1 MKKIMLVLLFSSGV
15 IIPFAEA
22 AETDSVARQLI
33 DIDCVEFKNYRNEM
47 NEKVQAYEQYKI
59 EEQKRIEA
67 EQEKLKQEEL
77 ERQRI
82 EEERQRQIKHDRMIT
97 YNPYNLLEPSNI
109 TREEAYIM
117 LEGTALQTLS
127 NAYVYMEELY
137 GVNAIYLMSLSAEE
151 SGWGRS
157 QLAITHN
164 NIGGIKS
171 NSGWRYFSDWGE
183 CLDYKSRLLK
193 NQYLSEDGD
202 YFNGYSI
209 WNVNIKYCEQKTWAD
224 NINSIAYGLLNKI
237 NK

>member
-1 MKKIMLVLLFSSGV
+1 MLKRLSWVCSLLFLTSAS
-15 IIPFAEA
+15 IINYPTPTFA
-22 AETDSVARQLI
+22 ARQLI
-33 DIDCVEFKNYRNEM
+33 DVDLYEFKNCRNILSDRDLKLKEL
-47 NEKVQAYEQYKI
+47 EI
-59 EEQKRIEA
+59 QKQRELEL
-67 EQEKLKQEEL
+67 EQERLRQEEL
-77 ERQRI
+77 ERQRLAEI
-82 EEERQRQIKHDRMIT
+82 EANRVVT

-137 GVNAIYLMSLSAEE
+137 GVNTIYLMSLSAEE

-171 NSGWRYFSDWGE
+171 SNGWMYFSDWGE
-183 CLDYKSRLLK
+183 CLDYKARLLK
-193 NQYLSEDGD
+193 NQYLSENGD

-209 WNVNIKYCEQKTWAD
+209 WNVNIKYCEQNTWAD

-237 NK
+237 N

>member
-1 MKKIMLVLLFSSGV
+1 MLMKKLMLTCFFSLGI
-15 IIPFAEA
+15 IIPFSESAI
-22 AETDSVARQLI
+22 TNSQARQLI
-33 DIDCVEFKNYRNEM
+33 DVYLYEFKNCRNILEDR
-47 NEKVQAYEQYKI
+47 NT
-59 EEQKRIEA
+59 
-67 EQEKLKQEEL
+67 KLKEIERQKQIEFELEKERLRQEEL
-77 ERQRI
+77 ERIRLAEI
-82 EEERQRQIKHDRMIT
+82 EANRVVT

-109 TREEAYIM
+109 TREEAYEM

-171 NSGWRYFSDWGE
+171 SNGWMYFSDWGE
-183 CLDYKSRLLK
+183 CLDYKARLLK
-193 NQYLSEDGD
+193 NQYLSENGD

-209 WNVNIKYCEQKTWAD
+209 WNVNIKYCEQDKWSD
-224 NINSIAYGLLNKI
+224 NINSIAYGLLDKI
-237 NK
+237 VK

>member
-1 MKKIMLVLLFSSGV
+1 MLRRLSWVCSLLFLTSTS
-15 IIPFAEA
+15 IINYPTPTFA
-22 AETDSVARQLI
+22 ARQLI
-33 DIDCVEFKNYRNEM
+33 DVDLYEFKNYRNILSDRDLKLKEL
-47 NEKVQAYEQYKI
+47 EI
-59 EEQKRIEA
+59 QKQRELEL
-67 EQEKLKQEEL
+67 EQERLRQEEL
-77 ERQRI
+77 ERQRLAEI
-82 EEERQRQIKHDRMIT
+82 EANRIVT

-171 NSGWRYFSDWGE
+171 SNGWMYFSDWGE
-183 CLDYKSRLLK
+183 CLDYKARLLK
-193 NQYLSEDGD
+193 NQYLSENGG

-209 WNVNIKYCEQKTWAD
+209 WNVNIKYCEQDTWAD

-237 NK
+237 N

>member
-1 MKKIMLVLLFSSGV
+1 MLKRLSWVCSLLFLTSTS
-15 IIPFAEA
+15 IINYPTPTFA
-22 AETDSVARQLI
+22 ARQLI
-33 DIDCVEFKNYRNEM
+33 DVDLYEFKNCRNILSDRDLKLKEL
-47 NEKVQAYEQYKI
+47 EI
-59 EEQKRIEA
+59 QKQRELEL
-67 EQEKLKQEEL
+67 EQERLRQEEL

-82 EEERQRQIKHDRMIT
+82 EEIEANRIVT

-171 NSGWRYFSDWGE
+171 SNGWMYFSDWGE
-183 CLDYKSRLLK
+183 CLDYKARLLK
-193 NQYLSEDGD
+193 NQYLSENGG

-209 WNVNIKYCEQKTWAD
+209 WNVNIKYCEQDTWAD

-237 NK
+237 N

>member
-1 MKKIMLVLLFSSGV
+1 MLRRLSWVCSLLFLTSTS
-15 IIPFAEA
+15 IINYPTPTFA
-22 AETDSVARQLI
+22 ARQLI
-33 DIDCVEFKNYRNEM
+33 DVDLYEFKNCRNILSDRDLKLKEL
-47 NEKVQAYEQYKI
+47 EI
-59 EEQKRIEA
+59 QKQRELEL
-67 EQEKLKQEEL
+67 EQERLRQEEL

-82 EEERQRQIKHDRMIT
+82 EEIEANRIVT

-171 NSGWRYFSDWGE
+171 SNGWMYFSDWGE
-183 CLDYKSRLLK
+183 CLDYKARLLK
-193 NQYLSEDGD
+193 NQYLSENGG

-209 WNVNIKYCEQKTWAD
+209 WNVNIKYCEQDTWAD

-237 NK
+237 N

>member
-1 MKKIMLVLLFSSGV
+1 MLRRLSWVCSLLFLTSTS
-15 IIPFAEA
+15 IINYPTPTFA
-22 AETDSVARQLI
+22 ARQLI
-33 DIDCVEFKNYRNEM
+33 DVDLYEFKNYRNILSDRDLKLKEL
-47 NEKVQAYEQYKI
+47 EI
-59 EEQKRIEA
+59 QKQRELEL
-67 EQEKLKQEEL
+67 EQERLRQEEL
-77 ERQRI
+77 ERQRLAEI
-82 EEERQRQIKHDRMIT
+82 EANRVVT

-137 GVNAIYLMSLSAEE
+137 GVNAIYLMSFSAEE

-171 NSGWRYFSDWGE
+171 SNGWMYFSDWGE
-183 CLDYKSRLLK
+183 CLDYKARLLK
-193 NQYLSEDGD
+193 NQYLSENGD

-209 WNVNIKYCEQKTWAD
+209 WNVNIKYCEQNTWAD

-237 NK
+237 N

>member
-1 MKKIMLVLLFSSGV
+1 MLRRLSWVCSLLFLTSTS
-15 IIPFAEA
+15 IINYPTPTFA
-22 AETDSVARQLI
+22 ARQLI
-33 DIDCVEFKNYRNEM
+33 DVDLYEFKNCRNILSDRDLKLKEL
-47 NEKVQAYEQYKI
+47 EI
-59 EEQKRIEA
+59 QKQRELEL
-67 EQEKLKQEEL
+67 EQERLRQEEL
-77 ERQRI
+77 ERKRLAEI
-82 EEERQRQIKHDRMIT
+82 EANRVVT

-109 TREEAYIM
+109 TREEVYIM

-137 GVNAIYLMSLSAEE
+137 GVNAIYLMSLSVEE

-171 NSGWRYFSDWGE
+171 SNGWMYFSDWGE
-183 CLDYKSRLLK
+183 CLDYKARLLK
-193 NQYLSEDGD
+193 NQYLSENGY

-209 WNVNIKYCEQKTWAD
+209 WNVNIEYCEQNTWAD

-237 NK
+237 N

>member
-1 MKKIMLVLLFSSGV
+1 MLMKKLMLTCFFSLGI
-15 IIPFAEA
+15 IIPFSESAI
-22 AETDSVARQLI
+22 TNSQARQLI
-33 DIDCVEFKNYRNEM
+33 DVYLYEFKNCRNILEDR
-47 NEKVQAYEQYKI
+47 NTKLKEI
-59 EEQKRIEA
+59 ERQKQIEFEL
-67 EQEKLKQEEL
+67 EQERLRQEEL
-77 ERQRI
+77 ERIRLAEI
-82 EEERQRQIKHDRMIT
+82 EANRMVT

-109 TREEAYIM
+109 TREEAYEM

-171 NSGWRYFSDWGE
+171 SNGWMYFSDWGE
-183 CLDYKSRLLK
+183 CLDYKARLLK
-193 NQYLSEDGD
+193 NQYLSENGD

-209 WNVNIKYCEQKTWAD
+209 WNVNIKYCEQDTWSD
-224 NINSIAYGLLNKI
+224 NINSIAYGLLDKI
-237 NK
+237 VK

>member
-1 MKKIMLVLLFSSGV
+1 MLRRLSWVCSLLFLTSTS
-15 IIPFAEA
+15 IINYPTPTFA
-22 AETDSVARQLI
+22 ARQLI
-33 DIDCVEFKNYRNEM
+33 DVDLYEFKNCRNILSDRDLKLKEL
-47 NEKVQAYEQYKI
+47 EI
-59 EEQKRIEA
+59 QKQRELEL
-67 EQEKLKQEEL
+67 EQERLRQEEL
-77 ERQRI
+77 ERQRLAEI
-82 EEERQRQIKHDRMIT
+82 EANRIVT

-171 NSGWRYFSDWGE
+171 SNGWMYFSDWGE
-183 CLDYKSRLLK
+183 CLDYKARLLK
-193 NQYLSEDGD
+193 NQYLSENGG

-209 WNVNIKYCEQKTWAD
+209 WNVNIKYCEQDTWAD

-237 NK
+237 N

>member
-1 MKKIMLVLLFSSGV
+1 MLMKKLMLTCFFSLGV
-15 IIPFAEA
+15 IILFSESAI
-22 AETDSVARQLI
+22 TNSQARQLI
-33 DIDCVEFKNYRNEM
+33 DVDLYEFKNYRNILEDR
-47 NEKVQAYEQYKI
+47 NTKLKETERQKQI
-59 EEQKRIEA
+59 EFEL
-67 EQEKLKQEEL
+67 EQERLRQEEL
-77 ERQRI
+77 ERIRI
-82 EEERQRQIKHDRMIT
+82 AEIEVNRVVT

-109 TREEAYIM
+109 TREEAYEM

-171 NSGWRYFSDWGE
+171 SNGWMYFSDWGE
-183 CLDYKSRLLK
+183 CLDYKARLLK
-193 NQYLSEDGD
+193 NQYLSENGD

-209 WNVNIKYCEQKTWAD
+209 WNVNIKYCEQDTWSD
-224 NINSIAYGLLNKI
+224 NINSIAYGLLDKI
-237 NK
+237 VK

>member
-1 MKKIMLVLLFSSGV
+1 MLRRLSWVCSLLFLTSTS
-15 IIPFAEA
+15 IINYPSPTFA
-22 AETDSVARQLI
+22 ARQLI
-33 DIDCVEFKNYRNEM
+33 DVDLYEFKNCRNILSDRDLKLKEL
-47 NEKVQAYEQYKI
+47 EI
-59 EEQKRIEA
+59 QKQRELEL
-67 EQEKLKQEEL
+67 EQERLRQEEL
-77 ERQRI
+77 ERKRLAEI
-82 EEERQRQIKHDRMIT
+82 EANRVVT

-171 NSGWRYFSDWGE
+171 SNGWMYFSDWGE
-183 CLDYKSRLLK
+183 CLDYKARLLK
-193 NQYLSEDGD
+193 NQYLSENGD

-209 WNVNIKYCEQKTWAD
+209 WNVNIKYCEQNTWAD

-237 NK
+237 N

>member
-1 MKKIMLVLLFSSGV
+1 MLMKKLMLTLFFSSG
-15 IIPFAEA
+15 IIISFTESAL
-22 AETDSVARQLI
+22 TNSQARQLI
-33 DIDCVEFKNYRNEM
+33 DVDCVEFKNYRNEM
-47 NEKVQAYEQYKI
+47 IEKVQDYEEYKI
-59 EEQKRIEA
+59 ELEIQRQLE
-67 EQEKLKQEEL
+67 EQERLRQEEL
-77 ERQRI
+77 ERQRLAEI
-82 EEERQRQIKHDRMIT
+82 EDNRVVT

-171 NSGWRYFSDWGE
+171 SNGWMYFSDWGE
-183 CLDYKSRLLK
+183 CLDYKARLLK
-193 NQYLSEDGD
+193 NQYLSENGY

-209 WNVNIKYCEQKTWAD
+209 WNVNIKYCEQNTWAD

-237 NK
+237 N

>member
-1 MKKIMLVLLFSSGV
+1 MRKILICSLIATGITVPTLDSQISSQATRV
-15 IIPFAEA
+15 
-22 AETDSVARQLI
+22 TNV
-33 DIDCVEFKNYRNEM
+33 DCVEFKNYRNEM
-47 NEKVQAYEQYKI
+47 IEKVQAYEEYKI
-59 EEQKRIEA
+59 EERKRIEA
-67 EQEKLKQEEL
+67 EQERLRQEEL
-77 ERQRI
+77 EKQRLVEI
-82 EEERQRQIKHDRMIT
+82 EDNRVVT

-157 QLAITHN
+157 ELAMTHN

-171 NSGWRYFSDWGE
+171 SNGWMYFSDWGE
-183 CLDYKSRLLK
+183 CLDYKARLLK
-193 NQYLSEDGD
+193 NQYLSKNGD

-209 WNVNIKYCEQKTWAD
+209 WNVNIKYCEQNTWAD

-237 NK
+237 N

>member
-1 MKKIMLVLLFSSGV
+1 MLRRLSWVCSLLFLTSTS
-15 IIPFAEA
+15 IINYPTPTFA
-22 AETDSVARQLI
+22 ARQLI
-33 DIDCVEFKNYRNEM
+33 DVDLYEFKNCRNILSDRDLKLKEL
-47 NEKVQAYEQYKI
+47 EI
-59 EEQKRIEA
+59 QKQRELEL
-67 EQEKLKQEEL
+67 EQERLRQEEL

-82 EEERQRQIKHDRMIT
+82 EEIEANRIVT

-171 NSGWRYFSDWGE
+171 SNGWMYFSDWGE
-183 CLDYKSRLLK
+183 CLDYKARLLK
-193 NQYLSEDGD
+193 NQYLSENGG
-202 YFNGYSI
+202 YFNGYSL
-209 WNVNIKYCEQKTWAD
+209 WNVNIKYCEQDTWAD

-237 NK
+237 N

>member
-1 MKKIMLVLLFSSGV
+1 MLMKKLMLTLFFSSGI
-15 IIPFAEA
+15 IIPFVEA
-22 AETDSVARQLI
+22 AKTDSVARQLI
-33 DIDCVEFKNYRNEM
+33 DVDLYGFKNYRNEM
-47 NEKVQAYEQYKI
+47 NEKVQAYEKYKI

-67 EQEKLKQEEL
+67 EQERLRQEEL
-77 ERQRI
+77 ERQRLAEI
-82 EEERQRQIKHDRMIT
+82 EANRVVT

-171 NSGWRYFSDWGE
+171 SNGWMYFSDWGE
-183 CLDYKSRLLK
+183 CLDYKARLLK
-193 NQYLSEDGD
+193 NQYLSENGD

-209 WNVNIKYCEQKTWAD
+209 WNVNIKYCEQNTWAD

>member
-1 MKKIMLVLLFSSGV
+1 MLRRLSWVCSLLFLTSTS
-15 IIPFAEA
+15 IINYPSPTFA
-22 AETDSVARQLI
+22 ARQLI
-33 DIDCVEFKNYRNEM
+33 DVDLYEFKNCRNILSDRDLKLKEL
-47 NEKVQAYEQYKI
+47 EI
-59 EEQKRIEA
+59 QKQRELEL
-67 EQEKLKQEEL
+67 EQERLRQEEL
-77 ERQRI
+77 ERQRLAEI
-82 EEERQRQIKHDRMIT
+82 EANRIVT

-171 NSGWRYFSDWGE
+171 SNGWMYFSDWGE
-183 CLDYKSRLLK
+183 CLDYKARLLK
-193 NQYLSEDGD
+193 NQYLSENGG

-209 WNVNIKYCEQKTWAD
+209 WNVNIKYCEQDTWAD

-237 NK
+237 N

>member
-1 MKKIMLVLLFSSGV
+1 MLMKKLMLTMFFSSGI
-15 IIPFAEA
+15 IIPFVEA
-22 AETDSVARQLI
+22 AKTDSVARQLI
-33 DIDCVEFKNYRNEM
+33 DVDLYEFKNCRNILSDRDLKLKEL
-47 NEKVQAYEQYKI
+47 EI
-59 EEQKRIEA
+59 QKQRELEL
-67 EQEKLKQEEL
+67 EQERLRQEEL
-77 ERQRI
+77 ERKRLAEI
-82 EEERQRQIKHDRMIT
+82 EANRVVT

-109 TREEAYIM
+109 TREEVYIM

-171 NSGWRYFSDWGE
+171 SNGWMYFSDWGE
-183 CLDYKSRLLK
+183 CLDYKARLLK
-193 NQYLSEDGD
+193 NQYLSENGY

-209 WNVNIKYCEQKTWAD
+209 WNVNIKYCEQNTWAD

-237 NK
+237 N

>member
-1 MKKIMLVLLFSSGV
+1 MLRRLSWVCSLLFLTSTS
-15 IIPFAEA
+15 IINYPTPTFA
-22 AETDSVARQLI
+22 ARQLI
-33 DIDCVEFKNYRNEM
+33 DVDLYEFKNYRNILSDRDLKLKEL
-47 NEKVQAYEQYKI
+47 EI
-59 EEQKRIEA
+59 QKQRELEL
-67 EQEKLKQEEL
+67 EQERLRQEEL
-77 ERQRI
+77 ERKRLAEI
-82 EEERQRQIKHDRMIT
+82 EANRVVT

-157 QLAITHN
+157 ELAMTHN

-171 NSGWRYFSDWGE
+171 SNGWMYFSDWGE
-183 CLDYKSRLLK
+183 CLDYKARLLK
-193 NQYLSEDGD
+193 NQYLSKNGD

-209 WNVNIKYCEQKTWAD
+209 WNVNIKYCEQNTWAD

-237 NK
+237 N

>member
-1 MKKIMLVLLFSSGV
+1 MLRRLSWVCSLLFLTSTS
-15 IIPFAEA
+15 IINYPTPTFA
-22 AETDSVARQLI
+22 ARQLI
-33 DIDCVEFKNYRNEM
+33 DVDLYEFKNYRNILSDRDLKLKEL
-47 NEKVQAYEQYKI
+47 EI
-59 EEQKRIEA
+59 QKQRELEL
-67 EQEKLKQEEL
+67 EQERLRQEEL
-77 ERQRI
+77 ERQRLAEI
-82 EEERQRQIKHDRMIT
+82 EANRVVT

-171 NSGWRYFSDWGE
+171 SNGWMYFSDWGE
-183 CLDYKSRLLK
+183 CLDYKARLLK
-193 NQYLSEDGD
+193 NQYLSENGD

-209 WNVNIKYCEQKTWAD
+209 WNVNIKYCEQNTWAD
-224 NINSIAYGLLNKI
+224 NINSITYGLLNKI
-237 NK
+237 N

>member
-1 MKKIMLVLLFSSGV
+1 MLRRLSWVCSLLFLTSTS
-15 IIPFAEA
+15 IINYPTPTFA
-22 AETDSVARQLI
+22 ARQLI
-33 DIDCVEFKNYRNEM
+33 DVDLYEFKNCRNILSDRDLKLKEL
-47 NEKVQAYEQYKI
+47 EI
-59 EEQKRIEA
+59 QKQRELEL
-67 EQEKLKQEEL
+67 EQERLRQEEL
-77 ERQRI
+77 ERKRLAEI
-82 EEERQRQIKHDRMIT
+82 EANRVVT

-109 TREEAYIM
+109 TREEVYIM

-171 NSGWRYFSDWGE
+171 SNGWMYFSDWGE
-183 CLDYKSRLLK
+183 CLDYKARLLK
-193 NQYLSEDGD
+193 NQYLSENGY

-209 WNVNIKYCEQKTWAD
+209 WNVNIKYCEQNTWAD
-224 NINSIAYGLLNKI
+224 NINSIAYG
-237 NK
+237 

>member
-1 MKKIMLVLLFSSGV
+1 MLKRLSWVCSLLFLTSTS
-15 IIPFAEA
+15 IINYPTPTFA
-22 AETDSVARQLI
+22 ARQLI
-33 DIDCVEFKNYRNEM
+33 DVDLYEFKNCRNILSDRDLKLKEL
-47 NEKVQAYEQYKI
+47 EI
-59 EEQKRIEA
+59 QKQRELEL
-67 EQEKLKQEEL
+67 EQERLRQEEL
-77 ERQRI
+77 ERQRLAEI
-82 EEERQRQIKHDRMIT
+82 EANRVVT

-171 NSGWRYFSDWGE
+171 SNGWMYFSDWGE
-183 CLDYKSRLLK
+183 CLDYKARLLK
-193 NQYLSEDGD
+193 NQYLSENGG

-209 WNVNIKYCEQKTWAD
+209 WNVNIKYCEQDTWAD

-237 NK
+237 N

>member
-1 MKKIMLVLLFSSGV
+1 MLMKKLMLTLFFSSGI
-15 IIPFAEA
+15 IIPFVEA
-22 AETDSVARQLI
+22 AKTDSVARQLI
-33 DIDCVEFKNYRNEM
+33 DVDLYEFKNYRNILSDRDLKLKEL
-47 NEKVQAYEQYKI
+47 EI
-59 EEQKRIEA
+59 QKQRELEL
-67 EQEKLKQEEL
+67 EQERLRQEEL
-77 ERQRI
+77 ERKRLAEI
-82 EEERQRQIKHDRMIT
+82 EANRVVT

-157 QLAITHN
+157 ELAMTHN

-171 NSGWRYFSDWGE
+171 SNGWMYFSDWGE
-183 CLDYKSRLLK
+183 CLDYKARLLK
-193 NQYLSEDGD
+193 NKYLSENGD

-209 WNVNIKYCEQKTWAD
+209 WNVNIKYCEQNTWAD

-237 NK
+237 N

>member
-1 MKKIMLVLLFSSGV
+1 MLRRLSWVCSLLFLTSTS
-15 IIPFAEA
+15 IINYPTPTFA
-22 AETDSVARQLI
+22 ARQLI
-33 DIDCVEFKNYRNEM
+33 DVDLYEFKNCRNILSDRDLKLKEL
-47 NEKVQAYEQYKI
+47 EI
-59 EEQKRIEA
+59 QKQRELEL
-67 EQEKLKQEEL
+67 EQERLRQEEL
-77 ERQRI
+77 ERKRLAEI
-82 EEERQRQIKHDRMIT
+82 EANRVVT

-171 NSGWRYFSDWGE
+171 SNGWMYFSDWGE
-183 CLDYKSRLLK
+183 CLDYKARLLK
-193 NQYLSEDGD
+193 NQYLSENGG

-209 WNVNIKYCEQKTWAD
+209 WNVNIKYCEQDTWAD

-237 NK
+237 N

>member
-1 MKKIMLVLLFSSGV
+1 MLRRLSWVCSLLFLTSTS
-15 IIPFAEA
+15 IINYPTPTFA
-22 AETDSVARQLI
+22 ARQLI
-33 DIDCVEFKNYRNEM
+33 DVDLYEFKNYRNILSDRDLKLKEL
-47 NEKVQAYEQYKI
+47 EI
-59 EEQKRIEA
+59 QKQRELEL
-67 EQEKLKQEEL
+67 EQERLRQEEL
-77 ERQRI
+77 ERQRLAEI
-82 EEERQRQIKHDRMIT
+82 EANRVVT

-171 NSGWRYFSDWGE
+171 SNGWMYFSDWGE
-183 CLDYKSRLLK
+183 YLDYKARLLK
-193 NQYLSEDGD
+193 NQYLSENGD

-209 WNVNIKYCEQKTWAD
+209 WNVNIKYCERNTWAD

-237 NK
+237 N

>member
-1 MKKIMLVLLFSSGV
+1 MRKILICSLIATGITVPTL
-15 IIPFAEA
+15 
-22 AETDSVARQLI
+22 DSQISAQATRVTNV
-33 DIDCVEFKNYRNEM
+33 DCVEFKNYRNILSDRDLKLKEL
-47 NEKVQAYEQYKI
+47 EI
-59 EEQKRIEA
+59 QKQRELEL
-67 EQEKLKQEEL
+67 EQERLRQEEL
-77 ERQRI
+77 ERQRLAEI
-82 EEERQRQIKHDRMIT
+82 EANRIVT

-171 NSGWRYFSDWGE
+171 SNGWMYFSDWGE
-183 CLDYKSRLLK
+183 CLDYKARLLK
-193 NQYLSEDGD
+193 NQYLSENGS

-209 WNVNIKYCEQKTWAD
+209 WNVNIKYCEQDTWAD

>member
-1 MKKIMLVLLFSSGV
+1 MLKRLSWVYSLLFLTSTS
-15 IIPFAEA
+15 IINYPTPTFA
-22 AETDSVARQLI
+22 ARQLI
-33 DIDCVEFKNYRNEM
+33 DVDLYEFKNCRNILSDRDLKLKEL
-47 NEKVQAYEQYKI
+47 EI
-59 EEQKRIEA
+59 QKQRELEL
-67 EQEKLKQEEL
+67 EQERLRQEEL
-77 ERQRI
+77 ERQRLAEI
-82 EEERQRQIKHDRMIT
+82 EANRIVT

-171 NSGWRYFSDWGE
+171 SNGWMYFSDWGE
-183 CLDYKSRLLK
+183 CLDYKARLLK
-193 NQYLSEDGD
+193 NQYLSENGG

-209 WNVNIKYCEQKTWAD
+209 WNVNIKYCEQDTWAD

-237 NK
+237 N

>member
-1 MKKIMLVLLFSSGV
+1 MLRRLSWVCSLLFLTSTS
-15 IIPFAEA
+15 IINYPTPTFA
-22 AETDSVARQLI
+22 ARQLI
-33 DIDCVEFKNYRNEM
+33 DVDLYEFKNYRNILSDRDLKLKEL
-47 NEKVQAYEQYKI
+47 EI
-59 EEQKRIEA
+59 QKQRELEL
-67 EQEKLKQEEL
+67 EQERLRQEEL
-77 ERQRI
+77 ERQRLAEI
-82 EEERQRQIKHDRMIT
+82 EANRVVT

-171 NSGWRYFSDWGE
+171 SNGWMYFSDWGE
-183 CLDYKSRLLK
+183 CLDYKARLLK
-193 NQYLSEDGD
+193 NQYLSENGD

-209 WNVNIKYCEQKTWAD
+209 WNVNIKYCERNTWAD

-237 NK
+237 N

>member
-1 MKKIMLVLLFSSGV
+1 MLRRLSWVCSLLFLTSTS
-15 IIPFAEA
+15 IINYPTPTFA
-22 AETDSVARQLI
+22 ARQLI
-33 DIDCVEFKNYRNEM
+33 DVDLYEFKNYRNILSDRDL
-47 NEKVQAYEQYKI
+47 KI
-59 EEQKRIEA
+59 KELEIQKQRELEL
-67 EQEKLKQEEL
+67 EQERLRQEEL
-77 ERQRI
+77 ERQRLAEI
-82 EEERQRQIKHDRMIT
+82 EANRVVT

-171 NSGWRYFSDWGE
+171 RNGWMYFSDWGE
-183 CLDYKSRLLK
+183 CLDYKARLLK
-193 NQYLSEDGD
+193 NQYLSENGD

-209 WNVNIKYCEQKTWAD
+209 WNVNIKYCEQNTWAD
-224 NINSIAYGLLNKI
+224 DINSIAYGLLNKI
-237 NK
+237 N

>member
-1 MKKIMLVLLFSSGV
+1 MLRRLSWVCSLLFLTSTS
-15 IIPFAEA
+15 IINYPTPTFA
-22 AETDSVARQLI
+22 ARQLI
-33 DIDCVEFKNYRNEM
+33 DVDLYEFKNCRNILSDRDLKLKEL
-47 NEKVQAYEQYKI
+47 EI
-59 EEQKRIEA
+59 QKQRELEL
-67 EQEKLKQEEL
+67 EQERLRQEEL
-77 ERQRI
+77 ERKRLAEI
-82 EEERQRQIKHDRMIT
+82 EANRVVT

-109 TREEAYIM
+109 TREEVYIM

-171 NSGWRYFSDWGE
+171 SNGWMYFSDWGE
-183 CLDYKSRLLK
+183 CLDYKARLLK
-193 NQYLSEDGD
+193 NQYLSENGY

-209 WNVNIKYCEQKTWAD
+209 WNVNIKYCEQNTWAD

-237 NK
+237 N